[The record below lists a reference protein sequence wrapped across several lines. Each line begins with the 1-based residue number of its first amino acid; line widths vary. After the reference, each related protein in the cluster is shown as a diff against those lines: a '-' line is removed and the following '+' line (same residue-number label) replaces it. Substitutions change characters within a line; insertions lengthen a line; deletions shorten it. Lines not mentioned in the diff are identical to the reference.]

1 MTDAE
6 TLIACLYIKGFGRPE
21 ALSEALGEPAEAVDA
36 ILTELI
42 ASGNAE
48 QTRVGARLSAQGKVL
63 AQEKLVAE
71 RASVDHHRLEEEY
84 ERFTKLNTGFKELV
98 TDWQMREVDG
108 KRTRNDHT
116 DEVYDT
122 EILSR
127 LAALHALIATLIDDI
142 AVHAPRIGA
151 YKRRLSSALARI
163 EAKDPRYVTAPD
175 RDSYHTVWFE
185 LHQHLINLLG
195 TTREQEAA
203 AGRAL

>member
-6 TLIACLYIKGFGRPE
+6 TLVACLYIKGFGKTE
-21 ALSEALGEPAEAVDA
+21 ALSEALGEPAEAVEA
-36 ILTELI
+36 ILTELF

-48 QTRVGARLSAQGKVL
+48 QTRVGARLSAQGRVL
-63 AQEKLVAE
+63 AQEKLAAE

-84 ERFTKLNTGFKELV
+84 ERFTKLNADFKELV

-108 KRTRNDHT
+108 KRTRNDHK

-122 EILSR
+122 GVLSR
-127 LAALHALIATLIDDI
+127 LAALHVLAVTLIEDI
-142 AVHAPRIGA
+142 SAHAPRIGG
-151 YKRRLSSALARI
+151 YKRRLTSALVKI
-163 EAKDPRYVTAPD
+163 EAEDPRYVTAPD

>member
-6 TLIACLYIKGFGRPE
+6 TLIACLYIKGFGKTE
-21 ALSEALGEPAEAVDA
+21 ALSEALGESAEAVEA
-36 ILTELI
+36 VLTELF

-48 QTRVGARLSAQGKVL
+48 QTRVGARLSAHGKAL
-63 AQEKLVAE
+63 AQEKLSAE
-71 RASVDHHRLEEEY
+71 RASVDHRRLEEQY
-84 ERFTKLNTGFKELV
+84 ERFTKLNADFKELV

-108 KRTRNDHT
+108 KRTRNDHK

-122 EILSR
+122 EVLSR
-127 LAALHALIATLIDDI
+127 LVALHALTATLIEGI
-142 AVHAPRIGA
+142 SVHAPRVGA
-151 YKRRLSSALARI
+151 YNRRLTSALAKI
-163 EAKDPRYVTAPD
+163 EAKDLRYVTAPD

-195 TTREQEAA
+195 TTRAKEAA

>member
-6 TLIACLYIKGFGRPE
+6 TLMGCLYIKGFGKTE

-36 ILTELI
+36 VLAELV

-63 AQEKLVAE
+63 AQEKLAAE
-71 RASVDHHRLEEEY
+71 RASVDHVRLEEEY
-84 ERFTKLNTGFKELV
+84 ERFTKLNADFKALV

-108 KRTRNDHT
+108 KRTLNDHK
-116 DEVYDT
+116 DEAYDT
-122 EILSR
+122 AVLSR
-127 LAALHALIATLIDDI
+127 LAVVHALTAALIEDI
-142 AVHAPRIGA
+142 FAHAPRVGA
-151 YKRRLSSALARI
+151 YQRRLASALGKI
-163 EAKDPRYVTAPD
+163 EAKDYRYVTAPD

-195 TTREQEAA
+195 TTRAQEAA
-203 AGRAL
+203 AGRAT